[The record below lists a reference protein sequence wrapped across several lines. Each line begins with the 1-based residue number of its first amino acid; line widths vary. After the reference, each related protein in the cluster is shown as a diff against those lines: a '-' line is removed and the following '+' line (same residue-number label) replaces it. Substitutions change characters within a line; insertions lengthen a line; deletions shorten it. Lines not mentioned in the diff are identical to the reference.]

1 MIPLVFLQV
10 LEPFCPLFEQE
21 SSEPEDVEVN
31 HHASSTTMLITSQTE
46 LNSPPL
52 PSDSLAPTHND
63 QSPATSVTE
72 TEAVS
77 VPVPLTVASPSL
89 SDAGPDLPPPTPPLS
104 DSTSSSQPSS
114 VSVPTLSNSPSDP
127 QPAALSVHDDSPT
140 QTLSDPPNSHSC
152 VDMIAAPLSE
162 ITSDELDSTQIENP
176 SLKIVTTNSSIKE
189 VPNSPSDSLA

>member
-46 LNSPPL
+46 LNSHPL
-52 PSDSLAPTHND
+52 PSDSSAPTHND
-63 QSPATSVTE
+63 QSSVTSLTE

-77 VPVPLTVASPSL
+77 VPLTVVASPSL
-89 SDAGPDLPPPTPPLS
+89 SDTGSDLPPPTPPLS

-127 QPAALSVHDDSPT
+127 QPAALSVHDDSPPQT
-140 QTLSDPPNSHSC
+140 QSDPPNSHSC
-152 VDMIAAPLSE
+152 VDVIAAPLSE
-162 ITSDELDSTQIENP
+162 IVSDESDSTQIENP
-176 SLKIVTTNSSIKE
+176 SLEIVTSHSSIKE
-189 VPNSPSDSLA
+189 VPNSPSYSLA